1 MRESVDP
8 FIALY
13 WGKARPQAADPEW
26 HPLAYHALD
35 VAASMAALLDA
46 WPHLLTRI
54 ARQAGL
60 SDAAARRWLI
70 AVAALHDLGK
80 WADAFQRKAGDEL
93 WMAAS
98 LWPAGRSRPQ
108 PLGFD
113 HGAFAWPLWE
123 EIKGPEILCLRD
135 EQAQHRFTQWLVC
148 AWSHHGAPVTHQH
161 PVLADFISRPSIEAT
176 AAFVTALAD
185 LLALDEAGTRL
196 SLPADDDGPPPT
208 ETWLVAGLCILA
220 DWLGSSQRWF
230 PYRAPVEGLAAYW
243 AQAQQQ
249 AGRAVQQA
257 GLLNAPPAADL
268 AVSTLLP
275 AGAQATPL
283 QQAAADLPLDDGPT
297 LVILE
302 DLTGAGKTEAALL
315 LAHRLM
321 ARGKATGLYWALP
334 TKASANMLFTRLA
347 SAYRQL
353 FAPDTHP
360 TLTLAHDAADLH
372 PDFAA
377 LTMAQIL
384 AAADDGGYGGDAASA
399 SAQACAWLHDD
410 RRKTFL
416 SQIGVGT
423 IDQALLGVLPTRF
436 NSLRLAGLASQLLVI
451 DEVHSF
457 DTYTTELITTLLG
470 FQAALGGSAV
480 LLSATLTRTVK
491 TKLLAAF
498 DAGRRGRTHSA
509 ARAQCD
515 AFPMVSRLDASGVV
529 EQPIASSRG
538 TRRDLAVERLDSEQ
552 AALDT
557 VIGAARAGLC
567 AVWIRNS
574 VQDAIDAWTRLEA
587 RAPNLT
593 PALFHARFTRA
604 DRARIETAVVKRF
617 GKAST
622 DDERRGQILV
632 ATQVVEQSLD
642 LDFDVMV
649 SDLAPFDLLVQRA
662 GRLQRHDRG
671 PRPAPVLR
679 LLAPDPDAV
688 DDANWFSRLLPRA
701 GRVYQ
706 DHARLWSSLQ
716 VAMAGL
722 NLQSANPRLLLE
734 QALGDGEN
742 APALP
747 SVLERF
753 VDKAAGTASAQR
765 AAAGSALR
773 VDGGFAAASS
783 SYMDEDRARTR
794 LGEVMVRLRLGCWD
808 GTRLVPLARVQGGS
822 DSGGTPVDSIMD
834 ESTDWRL
841 SELQLPYRQAASE
854 VTLDDAGLAAAANA
868 TRAQWPRALA
878 AASDLLLIP
887 LLPDGAGGWTGRLR
901 DSTDA
906 EQRLIYS
913 RVTGLQFLTNRR

>member
-1 MRESVDP
+1 MSPPCDLRERTLEEHKDVVKRVAVLTTPD

-13 WGKARPQAADPEW
+13 WGKARPQAAGPEW

-54 ARQAGL
+54 ARHAGL
-60 SDAAARRWLI
+60 SDVVARRWLI

-80 WADAFQRKAGDEL
+80 GADAFQRKAGDEL
-93 WMAAS
+93 WMSAS

-123 EIKGPEILCLRD
+123 EIKGPEILRLRD
-135 EQAQHRFTQWLVC
+135 EQAQHRFMEWLVC
-148 AWSHHGAPVTHQH
+148 AWSHHGAPIAHQH
-161 PVLADFISRPSIEAT
+161 PILADFVSQSSIEAT
-176 AAFVTALAD
+176 AAFVTALAK
-185 LLALDEAGTRL
+185 LLALDEAETRL
-196 SLPADDDGPPPT
+196 SPPADDNEDGPPPT

-230 PYRAPVEGLAAYW
+230 PYRAGRRPCRLLGPGAA
-243 AQAQQQ
+243 AGGSRRP
-249 AGRAVQQA
+249 AGRAAQRA
-257 GLLNAPPAADL
+257 PAADL

-321 ARGKATGLYWALP
+321 AQGKATGLYWALP

-377 LTMAQIL
+377 LTMAQTL

-498 DAGRRGRTHSA
+498 DAGRRGRTHA
-509 ARAQCD
+509 VTRAQCD

-538 TRRDLAVERLDSEQ
+538 TRRDLAVERLESEQ

-574 VQDAIDAWTRLEA
+574 VQDAIDAWTRLKA
-587 RAPNLT
+587 RAPDLT

-649 SDLAPFDLLVQRA
+649 SDLALRPA
-662 GRLQRHDRG
+662 GAARRPAAAPRPG

-679 LLAPDPDAV
+679 LLAPDPDVVV
-688 DDANWFSRLLPRA
+688 DEKWLSSLLP
-701 GRVYQ
+701 V
-706 DHARLWSSLQ
+706 
-716 VAMAGL
+716 
-722 NLQSANPRLLLE
+722 
-734 QALGDGEN
+734 
-742 APALP
+742 
-747 SVLERF
+747 
-753 VDKAAGTASAQR
+753 
-765 AAAGSALR
+765 
-773 VDGGFAAASS
+773 
-783 SYMDEDRARTR
+783 
-794 LGEVMVRLRLGCWD
+794 
-808 GTRLVPLARVQGGS
+808 
-822 DSGGTPVDSIMD
+822 
-834 ESTDWRL
+834 
-841 SELQLPYRQAASE
+841 
-854 VTLDDAGLAAAANA
+854 
-868 TRAQWPRALA
+868 
-878 AASDLLLIP
+878 
-887 LLPDGAGGWTGRLR
+887 PDGSIKTMPGCGR
-901 DSTDA
+901 A
-906 EQRLIYS
+906 S
-913 RVTGLQFLTNRR
+913 RSPWPG